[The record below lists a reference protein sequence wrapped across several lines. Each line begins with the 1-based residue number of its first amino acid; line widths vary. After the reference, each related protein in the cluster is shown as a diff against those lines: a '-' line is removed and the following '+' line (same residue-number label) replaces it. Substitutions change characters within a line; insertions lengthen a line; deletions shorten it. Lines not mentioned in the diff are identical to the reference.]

1 MAHRLMISTVA
12 PVTLAVLALFFLW
25 QGATWLFDVPA
36 YILPKPL
43 DIFAGALARKALLG
57 KALYITFAEAL
68 LGFLL
73 GALVG
78 LAAAVAMILLP
89 LLERMLLPLFVAL
102 NSVPT
107 VAFVPLALIWFGL
120 GMGSKIAIAAFAV
133 SFAMLLNALDG
144 LKRPEPASLDLLR
157 SFGAGPF
164 GILWRLRLPVA
175 MPAIVTGLRI
185 GLARSTITVI
195 VTEMLGAYS
204 GIGQVIYQSTSQI
217 NYIDVWAAVLVSS
230 FGSLVLYG
238 LLVAIDRKLV
248 WWR

>member
-1 MAHRLMISTVA
+1 MAHRLMISTLA
-12 PVTLAVLALFFLW
+12 PVALAVLSLFALW

-43 DIFAGALARKALLG
+43 DIFAGALAKKALLG
-57 KALYITFAEAL
+57 KALSITFAEAL
-68 LGFLL
+68 LGFLI
-73 GALVG
+73 GALIG
-78 LAAAVAMILLP
+78 LAVAVAMILLP

-120 GMGSKIAIAAFAV
+120 GMGSKIAMAALAV
-133 SFAMLLNALDG
+133 SFAVLLNALDG
-144 LKRPEPASLDLLR
+144 LKRPEQASLDLLR

-164 GILWRLRLPVA
+164 GILWRLRLPAA

-195 VTEMLGAYS
+195 VTEMLGAYA

-217 NYIDVWAAVLVSS
+217 NYINVWASVLVSS
-230 FGSLVLYG
+230 FGSLLLYG